1 MEATENSRL
10 TSLMML
16 DASRVRGEA
25 GPLVGVH
32 RADPDERS
40 DRVDDARDVGEL
52 AAAHRLRGLQVV
64 LLLAGRRG
72 LLQRI
77 GRRGTP

>member
-1 MEATENSRL
+1 
-10 TSLMML
+10 MML
-16 DASRVRGEA
+16 DASRVQGEA
-25 GPLVGVH
+25 GPIVGVH
-32 RADPDERS
+32 RAGPDERS

-77 GRRGTP
+77 GR